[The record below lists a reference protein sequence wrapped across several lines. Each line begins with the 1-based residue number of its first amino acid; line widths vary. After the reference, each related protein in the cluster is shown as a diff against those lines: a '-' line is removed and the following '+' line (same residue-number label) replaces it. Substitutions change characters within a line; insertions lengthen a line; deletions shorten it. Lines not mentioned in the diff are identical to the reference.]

1 MTDVLVLRLSGPL
14 QSWGGSTRYNVRGT
28 LSHPTKSGVIGLC
41 ASAMGWPRGTDLSA
55 LAELQFGVRVDRPGK
70 LLIDYHTMSAASHD
84 PLNPR
89 EQRLPTADGKSL
101 KPGQSKVSRR
111 YYLQDAVFV
120 AALAGDREDQREL
133 LQRIAAALRT
143 PRYPLYLGR
152 RSCPPDKPVFISLLR
167 DSAGLETVLR
177 EAIPWQVSAWRQRPE
192 DMSLALILDQPDGE
206 ELLDDLPAKGGAPFN
221 RKFTQRP
228 VHHTAVKVQ
237 DLPTHQKA
245 VGYGFTGDAAMDLL
259 DG

>member
-1 MTDVLVLRLSGPL
+1 MSDVLVLRLSGPL
-14 QSWGGSTRYNVRGT
+14 QSWGGATRFNMRGT

-41 ASAMGWPRGTDLSA
+41 AGAMGWPRGTDLSS
-55 LAELQFGVRVDRPGK
+55 LAELQFGVRVDRPGR

-101 KPGQSKVSRR
+101 KPGQSKISRR
-111 YYLQDAVFV
+111 YYLEDAVFV
-120 AALAGDREDQREL
+120 AALAGDRDDQRDL

-152 RSCPPDKPVFISLLR
+152 RSCPPDKPVLVSLLR
-167 DSAGLETVLR
+167 DTAGLETVLR
-177 EAIPWQVSAWRQRPE
+177 EAVPWQVSEWRRHPE
-192 DMSLALILDQPDGE
+192 NMSLPLILDQPDGE
-206 ELLDDLPAKGGAPFN
+206 ELLDDLPADGGTPFD
-221 RKFTQRP
+221 RKFTRRP
-228 VHHTAVKVQ
+228 VHHDVLDTQ
-237 DLPTHQKA
+237 DLPAPQKA
-245 VGYGFTGDAAMDLL
+245 GYGFTGDAAMDLL